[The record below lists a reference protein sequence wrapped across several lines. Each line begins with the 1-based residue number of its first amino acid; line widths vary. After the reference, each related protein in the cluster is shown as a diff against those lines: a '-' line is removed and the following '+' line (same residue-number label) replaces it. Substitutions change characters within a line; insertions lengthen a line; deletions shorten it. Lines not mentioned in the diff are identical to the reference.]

1 MWFSAAWCLSN
12 NSSVLQL
19 IYDSTGD
26 IINWS
31 KDELWFFIKDPEM
44 KSFHLNYLKNSHGK
58 TDEEI
63 EFNIADQ
70 YILDKS
76 TFLKMEDSN
85 VIWWFFL
92 LLSII
97 LHFLDLFS
105 NSTWSTITTREKSYT
120 LGPYCSY
127 LFIFFVLFYIQRPK
141 EFSSHTTRL

>member
-12 NSSVLQL
+12 NASVLQL
-19 IYDSTGD
+19 IYDSMSD

-44 KSFHLNYLKNSHGK
+44 KSFHLNYLKNIHRK

-76 TFLKMEDSN
+76 SFLKMEDSN
-85 VIWWFFL
+85 V
-92 LLSII
+92 
-97 LHFLDLFS
+97 
-105 NSTWSTITTREKSYT
+105 TW
-120 LGPYCSY
+120 
-127 LFIFFVLFYIQRPK
+127 
-141 EFSSHTTRL
+141 